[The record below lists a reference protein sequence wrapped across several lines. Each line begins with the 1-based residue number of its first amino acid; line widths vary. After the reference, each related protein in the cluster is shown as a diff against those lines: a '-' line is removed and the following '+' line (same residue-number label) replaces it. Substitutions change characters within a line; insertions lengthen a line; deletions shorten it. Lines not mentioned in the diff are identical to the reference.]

1 MGAFIIELAT
11 FYQKNDKRCLLK
23 SYLFYVLLNKQL
35 FFMRYVLFSIA
46 LFINI
51 SVYGQIQSPDDFLG
65 YQLGSHFTPH
75 YKVADYFRQ
84 TASAS
89 AKNMKLIEYGKT
101 NEGRPL
107 MVAVVSSPENIT
119 KLEQIRSDNLVLAT
133 GANNAIDLTQQ
144 PAILWLSY
152 NVHGNEANSTETA
165 MKMLY
170 TLVSGINKPA
180 NEWLKN
186 TVVVIDPC
194 LNPDGRD
201 RYVNYFNSV
210 VGKTP
215 NSDPSSR
222 EHIEPWP
229 GGRPNHYY
237 FDLNRD
243 WAWQTQIE
251 SQQRLALYNQWMPQV
266 HVDFHEQSYNEPYYF
281 APAAEPVHQ
290 DITPW
295 QKSFQVVVG
304 KNNAKYFDAEGWQY
318 FTKERFDLLYPS
330 YGDTYPLYNGSIGMT
345 YEQGGIRAGLSVV
358 TNDGDTLTLKD
369 RIAHHFTTGMSTL
382 EVTSL
387 NHQKLLAEFKKYF
400 QQELANSPGIY
411 KSYIIKATSLS
422 RLKKLA
428 ELLKRNKI
436 EFAFGGDKTGRAY
449 DYDTQKEESFSVSR
463 NDLIVNIQQPRA
475 VLANVLLEP
484 QTVVTDSNTYDITAW
499 ALPYVYG
506 LKGYASKESIKGKFP
521 TIEESTIVNTE
532 VEKPLAWL
540 FNWGTCED
548 VRVLTALQ
556 KENIKVRQADQP
568 FSVNGRDYPAGTLI
582 VLRAENEKAI
592 RGIKDKIAFIAKMQ
606 DKPIQAVSSGF
617 VEKGKDFGSNV
628 YPLLKQPKIAIA
640 SGAEVSS
647 LAFGEAWFFLE
658 HDLNLSPVIINA
670 KDLNNLDIN
679 KVNTLILPDGSY
691 SAFIGDG
698 LTAWLN
704 KGGKLILMEDAIES
718 VLDKK
723 GFDIKKKEAIVKKD
737 EKPEANK
744 LLFKDKNK
752 DDFET
757 TIPGAIYKINL
768 DSSHPFSYGLGKTY
782 YSLKTDR
789 KIYEP
794 FVQGWNVGLV
804 NEKSL
809 MSGIVG
815 KKAREELKSGL
826 LIGVQDFGR
835 GQVVYLANDPL
846 FRNFWESGKTL
857 FSNIIFCGY

>member
-1 MGAFIIELAT
+1 MKKSIT
-11 FYQKNDKRCLLK
+11 FCLVFMA
-23 SYLFYVLLNKQL
+23 SVLVLN
-35 FFMRYVLFSIA
+35 A
-46 LFINI
+46 
-51 SVYGQIQSPDDFLG
+51 QIKSPDEFLG
-65 YQLGSHFTPH
+65 YELGAHFTPH
-75 YKVADYFRQ
+75 YKVADYFKQ
-84 TASAS
+84 TAVAS
-89 AKNMKLIEYGKT
+89 PKNIKLIEYGKT

-107 MVAVVSSPENIT
+107 LAAVISAPENIAR
-119 KLEQIRSDNLVLAT
+119 LEQIRTNNLKLAT
-133 GANNAIDLTQQ
+133 GADNTVDIKAQ
-144 PAILWLSY
+144 PAIVWLSY
-152 NVHGNEANSTETA
+152 NVHGNEANSTETS

-170 TLVSGINKPA
+170 TLSSGKNTEA
-180 NEWLKN
+180 NNWLKN

-215 NSDPSSR
+215 NSDPASR

-243 WAWQTQIE
+243 WAWQTQQE
-251 SQQRLALYNQWMPQV
+251 SKQRLALYNEWMPQV

-295 QKSFQVVVG
+295 QRSFQVVVG

-369 RIAHHFTTGMSTL
+369 RIAHHFATGMSTV
-382 EVTSL
+382 EVSSQ
-387 NHQKLLAEFKKYF
+387 NQAKLMEEYKKYF
-400 QQELANSPGIY
+400 QQELIAAPGVY
-411 KSYIIKATSLS
+411 KTYIIKASNIS

-428 ELLKRNKI
+428 ELLSKNKI
-436 EFAFGGDKTGRAY
+436 QFAYGADKSGRGY
-449 DYDTQKEESFSVSR
+449 DYDTQKEENFSIDR

-484 QTVVTDSNTYDITAW
+484 QTFVTDSNTYDITAW

-506 LKGYASKESIKGKFP
+506 LKAYASKESFKGKYADLSVADP
-521 TIEESTIVNTE
+521 TSNDID
-532 VEKPLAWL
+532 KPLAWL
-540 FNWGTCED
+540 FSWGSAED
-548 VRVLTALQ
+548 AGVLINLQ
-556 KENIKVRQADQP
+556 KENIKVRQSDQA
-568 FSVNGRDYPAGTLI
+568 FTVAGRDYPAGTLI
-582 VLRAENEKAI
+582 VLRTENEKAVKGLKDKVVAAAKKFDKPV
-592 RGIKDKIAFIAKMQ
+592 RGIT
-606 DKPIQAVSSGF
+606 SGF

-628 YPLLKQPKIAIA
+628 YPILKQPKIAIA
-640 SGAEVSS
+640 SGNEVSS
-647 LAFGEAWFFLE
+647 LAFGEAWFYLE
-658 HDLNLSPVIINA
+658 HDLNLSPSIINA
-670 KDLNNLDIN
+670 KDFNNLDIT

-691 SAFIGDG
+691 GPFIGDG

-718 VLDKK
+718 VLEKK
-723 GFDIKKKEAIVKKD
+723 GFDIKKKEAVVKKD
-737 EKPEANK
+737 EKPEPSK
-744 LLFKDKNK
+744 LLFKNKDK
-752 DDFET
+752 DDFEFA
-757 TIPGAIYKINL
+757 IPGAIYKVNL
-768 DSSHPFSYGLGKTY
+768 DASHPFSYGLGKFY
-782 YSLKTDR
+782 YTLKTDR

-794 FVQGWNVGLV
+794 FTKGWNVGQV
-804 NEKSL
+804 NDKSL
-809 MSGIVG
+809 MAGVVG
-815 KKAREELKSGL
+815 KKVREELKSGL
-826 LIGVQDFGR
+826 LIGVQDFGK

-846 FRNFWESGKTL
+846 FRNFWEGGKTL
-857 FSNIIFCGY
+857 FGNILFCGY

>member
-1 MGAFIIELAT
+1 MKRLLT
-11 FYQKNDKRCLLK
+11 FCLILLSSVLWVQAQLK
-23 SYLFYVLLNKQL
+23 T
-35 FFMRYVLFSIA
+35 
-46 LFINI
+46 
-51 SVYGQIQSPDDFLG
+51 PDDFLG
-65 YQLGSHFTPH
+65 YELGTRFTPH
-75 YKVADYFRQ
+75 HKVADYFRQ
-84 TASAS
+84 IAAASV
-89 AKNMKLIEYGKT
+89 KNVKLIEYGKT

-107 MVAVVSSPENIT
+107 LVAIVSTPENINY
-119 KLEQIRSDNLVLAT
+119 LEQIRNNNLKLTT
-133 GANNAIDLTQQ
+133 GTNVNVDLVHQ

-152 NVHGNEANSTETA
+152 NVHGNEASSTETS

-170 TLVSGINKPA
+170 VLASGTHKPA
-180 NEWLKN
+180 AEWLKN

-243 WAWQTQIE
+243 WAWQTQVE

-295 QKSFQVVVG
+295 QKNFQVVVG

-382 EVTSL
+382 EITALS
-387 NHQKLLAEFKKYF
+387 HSKLLEEYKKYF
-400 QQELANSPGIY
+400 QQAQTNAPGIY
-411 KSYIIKATSLS
+411 KSFIIKAGNLS
-422 RLKKLA
+422 RVKKLA
-428 ELLKRNKI
+428 ELLTKNQI
-436 EFAFGGDKTGRAY
+436 EFAFGGDKQGRGY
-449 DYDTQKEESFSVSR
+449 DYDTQKEECFSIGR
-463 NDLIVNIQQPRA
+463 NDLIVNVQQSRA

-484 QTVVTDSNTYDITAW
+484 HTFVTDSNTYDITAW

-506 LKGYASKESIKGKFP
+506 LKAYASKESIKGKFA
-521 TIEESTIVNTE
+521 TLEEPKVVSNE
-532 VEKPLAWL
+532 ADKPLAWL
-540 FNWGTCED
+540 FSWGTSED
-548 VRVLTALQ
+548 AQVLIALQ

-568 FSVNGRDYPAGTLI
+568 FSVNGKDYPSGTLI
-582 VLRAENEKAI
+582 VLRAENERLM
-592 RGIKDKIAFIAKMQ
+592 RGVKDKVTAIAKKS
-606 DKPIQAVSSGF
+606 DKPILAVTSGF

-628 YPLLKQPKIAIA
+628 YPLLKQPKIAIV
-640 SGAEVSS
+640 SGMEVSS
-647 LAFGEAWFFLE
+647 LAFGEVWFYLE
-658 HDLNLSPVIINA
+658 HDLNLSPSIINA
-670 KDLNNLDIN
+670 KDINNLDIN
-679 KVNTLILPDGSY
+679 KVNILILPDGSY
-691 SAFIGDG
+691 APFMGDG

-723 GFDIKKKEAIVKKD
+723 GFDIKKKEIAVKKD
-737 EKPEANK
+737 EKPDANK
-744 LLFKDKNK
+744 LLFKDKDR

-768 DSSHPFSYGLGKTY
+768 DASHPFSYGLGKTY

-794 FVQGWNVGLV
+794 LVKGWNVGLV

-857 FSNIIFCGY
+857 FGNLVFCSY

>member
-1 MGAFIIELAT
+1 MKRLLT
-11 FYQKNDKRCLLK
+11 FCLILLSSVLWVQAQLK
-23 SYLFYVLLNKQL
+23 T
-35 FFMRYVLFSIA
+35 
-46 LFINI
+46 
-51 SVYGQIQSPDDFLG
+51 PDDFLG
-65 YQLGSHFTPH
+65 YELGTRFTPH
-75 YKVADYFRQ
+75 HKVADYFRQ
-84 TASAS
+84 IAAASP
-89 AKNMKLIEYGKT
+89 KNVKLIEYGKT

-107 MVAVVSSPENIT
+107 LVAIVSTPENISR
-119 KLEQIRSDNLVLAT
+119 LEQIRNNNIKLSTGTNTNVDLAR
-133 GANNAIDLTQQ
+133 Q

-152 NVHGNEANSTETA
+152 NVHGNEASSTETA
-165 MKMLY
+165 LKMLY
-170 TLVSGINKPA
+170 SLASDTYKPA

-186 TVVVIDPC
+186 TVVMIDPC

-222 EHIEPWP
+222 EHMEPWP

-251 SQQRLALYNQWMPQV
+251 SQQRLALYSQWMPQV

-382 EVTSL
+382 EVTALS
-387 NHQKLLAEFKKYF
+387 HGKLLEEYKKYF
-400 QQELANSPGIY
+400 QQSLINAPGIY
-411 KSYIIKATSLS
+411 KSYIIKASNLS

-428 ELLKRNKI
+428 ELLSKNKI
-436 EFAFGGDKTGRAY
+436 EFAFGGDKQGRGY
-449 DYDTQKEESFSVSR
+449 DYDTQKEENFTIGR
-463 NDLIVNIQQPRA
+463 NDLIVNVLQSRA

-484 QTVVTDSNTYDITAW
+484 HTVVTDSNTYDITAW
-499 ALPYVYG
+499 ALPYIYG
-506 LKGYASKESIKGKFP
+506 LKAYASKENIKGKF
-521 TIEESTIVNTE
+521 STLDEPKIASNE
-532 VEKPLAWL
+532 VDKPLAWL
-540 FNWGTCED
+540 FGWGTSED
-548 VRVLTALQ
+548 ALLLIALQ

-568 FSVNGRDYPAGTLI
+568 FSVNGKDYPAGTLI
-582 VLRAENEKAI
+582 VLRAENEKLA
-592 RGIKDKIAFIAKMQ
+592 RGVKDKVAAIARKL

-628 YPLLKQPKIAIA
+628 YPLLRQPKIAIV
-640 SGAEVSS
+640 SGMEVSS
-647 LAFGEAWFFLE
+647 LSFGEVWFYLE
-658 HDLNLSPVIINA
+658 HDLNLSPSIINA
-670 KDLNNLDIN
+670 RDINNLDIN

-691 SAFIGDG
+691 GPFIGDG
-698 LTAWLN
+698 LTSWLN

-718 VLDKK
+718 VFDKK
-723 GFDIKKKEAIVKKD
+723 GFDIKRKEAVVKKD
-737 EKPEANK
+737 EKPDANK
-744 LLFKDKNK
+744 LLFKDKDR

-757 TIPGAIYKINL
+757 TIPGAIYKVNL
-768 DSSHPFSYGLGKTY
+768 DASHPFSYGLGKTY

-794 FVQGWNVGLV
+794 FAKGWNVGLV

-809 MSGIVG
+809 MAGVVG

-846 FRNFWESGKTL
+846 FRNFWEGGKTL
-857 FSNIIFCGY
+857 YGNIIFCSY

>member
-1 MGAFIIELAT
+1 MK
-11 FYQKNDKRCLLK
+11 YH
-23 SYLFYVLLNKQL
+23 LFYV
-35 FFMRYVLFSIA
+35 A
-46 LFINI
+46 LFISI
-51 SVYGQIQSPDDFLG
+51 SSFAQIQTPDQFLG
-65 YQLGSHFTPH
+65 YSLGSHFTPH
-75 YKVADYFRQ
+75 HKVADYFRQ
-84 TASAS
+84 TAAAS
-89 AKNMKLIEYGKT
+89 ATNTKLIEYGKT

-107 MVAVVSSPENIT
+107 MVAVVSSPENIA
-119 KLEQIRSDNLVLAT
+119 KLEQIRSNNLVLAT
-133 GANNAIDLTQQ
+133 GTNNSIDLANQ

-170 TLVSGINKPA
+170 TLVSGSNKPA
-180 NEWLKN
+180 TEWLKN
-186 TVVVIDPC
+186 TVVIIDPC

-215 NSDPSSR
+215 NSDPLSR

-243 WAWQTQIE
+243 WAWQTQVE

-382 EVTSL
+382 EITSL
-387 NHQKLLAEFKKYF
+387 NHQKLLEEYKKYF

-411 KSYIIKATSLS
+411 KSYVIKATNLS

-428 ELLKRNKI
+428 ELLTKNKI
-436 EFAFGGDKTGRAY
+436 EFAFGGDKTGRGY
-449 DYDTQKEESFSVSR
+449 DYDTQKEENFSISR

-484 QTVVTDSNTYDITAW
+484 QTFVTDSNTYDITAW

-506 LKGYASKESIKGKFP
+506 LKGYASKESIRGKFP
-521 TIEESTIVNTE
+521 AIDEPKIINTV

-540 FNWGTCED
+540 FSWGTRED
-548 VRVLTALQ
+548 AQVLTALQ

-568 FSVNGRDYPAGTLI
+568 FSVNGKDYPAGTLI
-582 VLRAENEKAI
+582 VLRAENEKT
-592 RGIKDKIAFIAKMQ
+592 IKGMNDKIAFITKMF

-628 YPLLKQPKIAIA
+628 YPLLKQPKIAIV
-640 SGAEVSS
+640 SGMEVSS

-658 HDLNLSPVIINA
+658 HDLNLSPSIINA

-679 KVNTLILPDGSY
+679 KVNTLILPDGTY

-704 KGGKLILMEDAIES
+704 KGGRLILMEDAIES
-718 VLDKK
+718 VIEKK
-723 GFDIKKKEAIVKKD
+723 GFDIKKKEVAVKKD

-744 LLFKDKNK
+744 LLFKDKDK

-768 DSSHPFSYGLGKTY
+768 DATHPFSYGLGKFY
-782 YSLKTDR
+782 YTLKTDR

-794 FVQGWNVGLV
+794 FVKGWNVGLI
-804 NEKSL
+804 NDKSL
-809 MSGIVG
+809 MAGIVG
-815 KKAREELKSGL
+815 KKAREELKAGL

-835 GQVVYLANDPL
+835 GQVVYLASDPL

-857 FSNIIFCGY
+857 FGNVIFCGY

>member
-1 MGAFIIELAT
+1 MKKIFTLCLVAF
-11 FYQKNDKRCLLK
+11 
-23 SYLFYVLLNKQL
+23 
-35 FFMRYVLFSIA
+35 A
-46 LFINI
+46 LI
-51 SVYGQIQSPDDFLG
+51 SFAQAQVKSPDEFLG
-65 YQLGSHFTPH
+65 YALGAHFTPH
-75 YKVADYFRQ
+75 FKVADYFRQ
-84 TASAS
+84 TAAS
-89 AKNMKLIEYGKT
+89 AKNVKLVEYGKT

-107 MVAVVSSPENIT
+107 MVAFVSSVENIN
-119 KLEQIRSDNLVLAT
+119 KLEQIRVNNLQLAKGT
-133 GANNAIDLTQQ
+133 ANNVDINNQ
-144 PAILWLSY
+144 PTLLWLSY

-170 TLVSGINKPA
+170 TLSAGQDKQV

-210 VGKTP
+210 VGQTP

-243 WAWQTQIE
+243 WAWQTQVE

-266 HVDFHEQSYNEPYYF
+266 HVDFHEQGYNEPYYF

-295 QKSFQVVVG
+295 QKSFQIVVG
-304 KNNAKYFDAEGWQY
+304 KNNARYFDEQGWQY

-382 EVTSL
+382 EVTAQ
-387 NHQKLLAEFKKYF
+387 NHNKLMDEFKKYF
-400 QQELANSPGIY
+400 QNALVSSPGVY
-411 KSYIIKATSLS
+411 KSYIIKADNIS

-428 ELLKRNKI
+428 VLLTKNKI
-436 EFAFGGDKTGRAY
+436 EFAYGGDRAGRGY
-449 DYDTQKEESFSVSR
+449 DYDTQKEESFNINR
-463 NDLIVNIQQPRA
+463 NDLIVNVQQSRA

-506 LKGYASKESIKGKFP
+506 LKAYASKESIKGKFNAL
-521 TIEESTIVNTE
+521 EEYKISSTNMD
-532 VEKPLAWL
+532 KPLAWL
-540 FNWGTCED
+540 FNWGAAED
-548 VRVLTALQ
+548 VRLLTALQ
-556 KENIKVRQADQP
+556 DEKIKVRQADLP
-568 FSVNGRDYPAGTLI
+568 FSVNGKSYSAGTLI
-582 VLRAENEKAI
+582 VLRAENEKL
-592 RGIKDKIAFIAKMQ
+592 IKDIKAKVTQIATNLDM
-606 DKPIQAVSSGF
+606 PLQAISSGF
-617 VEKGKDFGSNV
+617 VEKGKDFGSSV
-628 YPLLKQPKIAIA
+628 YPLLKQPKIAVV

-647 LAFGEAWFFLE
+647 LAFGEVWFYLE
-658 HDLNLSPVIINA
+658 HDLKLQANIINA
-670 KDLNNLDIN
+670 KDINNLDIS
-679 KVNTLILPDGSY
+679 KINTLILPDGSY
-691 SAFIGDG
+691 SNFIGDG
-698 LTAWLN
+698 LTAWIN
-704 KGGKLILMEDAIES
+704 KGGKLILMEDAIGS
-718 VLDKK
+718 VIEKK
-723 GFDIKKKEAIVKKD
+723 GFDIKKKELVTKKD
-737 EKPEANK
+737 EKPEVSK
-744 LLFKDKNK
+744 LLFKDKDK
-752 DDFET
+752 DNYENS
-757 TIPGAIYKINL
+757 IPGAIYKINL
-768 DSSHPFSYGLGKTY
+768 DASHPFAYGIGKTY
-782 YSLKTDR
+782 YTLKTDN

-794 FVQGWNVGLV
+794 FVKGWNVGQFSD
-804 NEKSL
+804 KSL
-809 MSGIVG
+809 MAGIVG
-815 KKAREELKSGL
+815 KKVRDELKSGL
-826 LIGVQDFGR
+826 VIGVQEFGR

-857 FSNIIFCGY
+857 FGNIIFCNY

>member
-1 MGAFIIELAT
+1 MKKLFTI
-11 FYQKNDKRCLLK
+11 CLLAL
-23 SYLFYVLLNKQL
+23 SP
-35 FFMRYVLFSIA
+35 VLFVQA
-46 LFINI
+46 Q
-51 SVYGQIQSPDDFLG
+51 VKSPDDFLG
-65 YQLGSHFTPH
+65 YELGSHFTPH
-75 YKVADYFRQ
+75 HKVAEYFRV
-84 TASAS
+84 TAAAS
-89 AKNMKLIEYGKT
+89 SKNIKLIEYGKT

-107 MVAVVSSPENIT
+107 LAAVISSPENIG
-119 KLEQIRSDNLVLAT
+119 KLEQIRANNLSLAT
-133 GANNAIDLTQQ
+133 GKSTNVDLNSQ

-170 TLVSGINKPA
+170 TLSSGTSAQA

-210 VGKTP
+210 VGQKP

-243 WAWQTQIE
+243 WAWQTQLE
-251 SQQRLALYNQWMPQV
+251 SKQRLALYNQWMPQV

-304 KNNAKYFDAEGWQY
+304 KNNAKYFDAQGWQY

-369 RIAHHFTTGMSTL
+369 RIAHHFTTGMSTV
-382 EVTSL
+382 EVTSQ
-387 NHQKLLAEFKKYF
+387 NHGKLLDEYKKYF
-400 QQELANSPGIY
+400 QQALTTTPGIY
-411 KSYIIKATSLS
+411 KSYIIKPDNIS

-428 ELLKRNKI
+428 ELLTKNKI
-436 EFAFGGDKTGRAY
+436 EFAFGGDKAGRGY
-449 DYDTQKEESFSVSR
+449 DYDSQKEENYTLGR
-463 NDLIVNIQQPRA
+463 NDLIVNVLQPRA

-484 QTVVTDSNTYDITAW
+484 QTFVTDSNTYDITAW

-506 LKGYASKESIKGKFP
+506 LKAYAIKESIKGKYASMD
-521 TIEESTIVNTE
+521 ESKLGSSNVD
-532 VEKPLAWL
+532 KPLAWL
-540 FNWGTCED
+540 FGWGNSED
-548 VRVLTALQ
+548 LQLLVALQ

-568 FSVNGRDYPAGTLI
+568 FSVSGKDYPAGTLI
-582 VLRAENEKAI
+582 VLRVENE
-592 RGIKDKIAFIAKMQ
+592 RSVKDLKNKIVQASGKLE
-606 DKPIQAVSSGF
+606 KPIQAVTSGF

-628 YPLLKQPKIAIA
+628 YPILKQPKVAVV

-647 LAFGEAWFFLE
+647 LAFGEVWYYLE
-658 HDLNLSPVIINA
+658 HDLGLSPSILNA
-670 KDLNNLDIN
+670 RDINNLDIN
-679 KVNTLILPDGSY
+679 KVNTLILPDGNY
-691 SAFIGDG
+691 SSFIDEG
-698 LTAWLN
+698 LKGWIN
-704 KGGKLILMEDAIES
+704 RGGKLILMEDAIES
-718 VLDKK
+718 VLEKK
-723 GFDIKKKEAIVKKD
+723 GFDLKKKEAIVKKD
-737 EKPEANK
+737 EKPEASK
-744 LLFKDKNK
+744 LLFKDKDR
-752 DDFET
+752 DDYEN
-757 TIPGAIYKINL
+757 TIPGAIYRVNM
-768 DSSHPFSYGLGKTY
+768 DASHPFAYGIGKSYYT
-782 YSLKTDR
+782 LKTDS

-794 FVQGWNVGLV
+794 LTKGWNVGQFSD
-804 NEKSL
+804 KSL
-809 MSGIVG
+809 MAGIVG
-815 KKAREELKSGL
+815 KKVRAELKTGL
-826 LIGVQDFGR
+826 VIGVQDSGR
-835 GQVVYLANDPL
+835 GNIVYLANDPL
-846 FRNFWESGKTL
+846 FRNFWENGKTL
-857 FSNIIFCGY
+857 FGNVIFCSY

>member
-1 MGAFIIELAT
+1 M
-11 FYQKNDKRCLLK
+11 KRLLTICLITLGVV
-23 SYLFYVLLNKQL
+23 SFVQ
-35 FFMRYVLFSIA
+35 A
-46 LFINI
+46 
-51 SVYGQIQSPDDFLG
+51 QIQSPDEFLG

-107 MVAVVSSPENIT
+107 MVAIVSSPENIS
-119 KLEQIRSDNLVLAT
+119 KLEQIRANNLVLAAGT
-133 GANNAIDLTQQ
+133 NNTIDLTTQ

-170 TLVSGINKPA
+170 TLVSGNNKPA
-180 NEWLKN
+180 SEWLKN

-215 NSDPSSR
+215 NPDPSSR

-382 EVTSL
+382 EVSSL

-521 TIEESTIVNTE
+521 TIEEPTIINTE

-540 FNWGTCED
+540 FNWGTRED

-582 VLRAENEKAI
+582 VLRAENEKTI

-698 LTAWLN
+698 FTAWLN

-794 FVQGWNVGLV
+794 FVQGWNVGLI

-809 MSGIVG
+809 MAGIVG